1 MSRVKYLPLAEVT
14 TLVTDGKHGDCKNE
28 ENSGYYFLSSK
39 DLRGGK
45 LHYDKPR
52 EINYKEFLETHRRT
66 NLETGDILLV
76 NTGASIGRVGI
87 AQIDV
92 RIPNTT
98 FQKSVSVVKADR
110 SIIDNRYLY
119 YFLRNNKNL
128 LSKLGS
134 GSAQPNLLLSVTRN
148 IQVRV
153 PERSIQE
160 NISKILTCYD
170 NLIEN
175 NNRRI
180 AILEEMAQSL
190 YREWFV
196 NFRYPS
202 NIADVQQSNKDNEIT
217 NESINNGA
225 DNNNSKPT
233 LIDSPLGPI
242 PEGWEVKALSDVASV
257 NPESITKR
265 NAPELIGYID
275 IKSVG
280 TGSIEE
286 VKPMKFSDAPSRARR
301 KVVDGDI
308 IWATVRPNRKQY
320 SYICKPKANT
330 IASTGFSVLRALDI
344 PASYLYSFTTTN
356 AFTAYLVNHATGSAY
371 PAVNTDIFKK
381 ANILVP
387 PSDILSKFDALCS
400 VSMLQSEVLK
410 KKNENLK
417 KQRDMLLPKL
427 ISGQIELKE

>member
-1 MSRVKYLPLAEVT
+1 MTQAKYLPLTEVT

-28 ENSGYYFLSSK
+28 GNSGFYFLSSK
-39 DLRGGK
+39 DLRDGK

-52 EINYKEFLETHRRT
+52 QINYKEFAETHRRT
-66 NLETGDILLV
+66 NLESGDILLA

-87 AQIDV
+87 AQIDK

-98 FQKSVSVVKADR
+98 FQKSISVIKADR
-110 SIIDNRYLY
+110 NIIDNRYLY
-119 YFLRNNKNL
+119 YFFRDNSDL
-128 LSKLGS
+128 LSRLG
-134 GSAQPNLLLSVTRN
+134 GGAAQPNLLLGDIRK

-153 PERSIQE
+153 PERPIQLK
-160 NISKILTCYD
+160 ISKVLIEYD

-196 NFRYPS
+196 NFRYPGH
-202 NIADVQQSNKDNEIT
+202 ADST
-217 NESINNGA
+217 
-225 DNNNSKPT
+225 NNSENSNKPT

-242 PEGWEVKALSDVASV
+242 PEGWVVKALSDVAAL
-257 NPESITKR
+257 NPESITKK
-265 NAPELIGYID
+265 NAPESIGYID

-280 TGSIEE
+280 TGNIDE
-286 VKPMKFSDAPSRARR
+286 VKPMEFSDAPSRARR

-330 IASTGFSVLRALDI
+330 IASTGFAVLRALDI
-344 PASYLYSFTTTN
+344 PASYLYSFTTTD
-356 AFTAYLVNHATGSAY
+356 AFTAYLVNRATGSAY
-371 PAVNTDIFKK
+371 PAVNADIFKK
-381 ANILVP
+381 ANVLVP
-387 PSDILSKFDALCS
+387 PSDILAKFDALCS

-427 ISGQIELKE
+427 ISGQIEL